1 MIKDRPHCLIVGVG
15 AGTGLDCVR
24 RFVDGGY
31 KASIIARHEGR
42 LASWTDEISNTAPY
56 PSDIMDIEKYRD
68 TLLQIRAEH
77 GVPKV
82 IVCYASLAT
91 FANFSELDP
100 ANFERN
106 FCSNTTGLLMTAQAF
121 GPDMVAAGSGAIVV
135 TGNSGACRGTAWF
148 VGFAPTKVSQRIL
161 GESLARKLGPQGV
174 QSRSSQR
181 CAVSEAFARGYGLAY
196 L

>member
-15 AGTGLDCVR
+15 AGTGLACVR
-24 RFVDGGY
+24 WFVDGSY
-31 KASIIARHEGR
+31 EASMIARHEGH
-42 LASWTDEISNTAPY
+42 LATWTDEIFHTAPFL
-56 PSDIMDIEKYRD
+56 SDIMDIEKYCD
-68 TLLQIRAEH
+68 TLVQISAEH

-161 GESLARKLGPQGV
+161 GESLARELGPQGV

>member
-1 MIKDRPHCLIVGVG
+1 MRFHLST
-15 AGTGLDCVR
+15 GTGLDCVR

-42 LASWTDEISNTAPY
+42 LATWIDEISLTAPY

-68 TLLQIRAEH
+68 TLVQFRAEH

-106 FCSNTTGLLMTAQAF
+106 FCSNTWVF
-121 GPDMVAAGSGAIVV
+121 S
-135 TGNSGACRGTAWF
+135 
-148 VGFAPTKVSQRIL
+148 
-161 GESLARKLGPQGV
+161 
-174 QSRSSQR
+174 
-181 CAVSEAFARGYGLAY
+181 
-196 L
+196 